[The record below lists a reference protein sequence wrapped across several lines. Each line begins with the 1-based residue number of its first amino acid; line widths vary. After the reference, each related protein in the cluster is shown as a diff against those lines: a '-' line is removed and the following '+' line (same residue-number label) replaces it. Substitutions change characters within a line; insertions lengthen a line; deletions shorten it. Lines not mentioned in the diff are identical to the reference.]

1 MAQFLEQL
9 LQWVASHPQLAGI
22 FVALLAF
29 GESLAGVGLLVPGA
43 FIMFGI
49 GALIAVGVLDFWP
62 VYAWAVLGAIAGD
75 GLSFWLGRRFHQQIR
90 AFWPFSRHPEWLE
103 KGEDFFQRHGG
114 KSVLMGRF
122 IGPIRPVIPVV
133 AGMLDMPPT
142 RFYVVNVLSALAWAP
157 LYLLPGMAFGAS
169 LALAGEVAGRL
180 ALLIVLLLAAIWLLA
195 WGIRW
200 LYRHSQPHAQRWI
213 HMAML
218 WAARHR
224 YLGWLVAGLV
234 DPDRPVSRSLL
245 AWLVLLAGG
254 AWLFLLMLVNVLGEG
269 ALQRLDLGINQFLQ
283 NLRNPLIDHV
293 MVVFSALGD
302 AQVTVP
308 VLLAAL
314 AWLWWRGRTQEALYW
329 LAAAAF
335 GKLAVIILKVSLG
348 VARPVAMYPGWEAF
362 SFPSGHATMS
372 VIIYGY
378 LAVSSA
384 RELPLRWRWLPYVVS
399 GVLIAG
405 IAFSRL
411 YLGVH
416 WTSDVLAGLAMGL
429 AWVALSRIALRR
441 HRREPGS
448 AAGLTAVCLSVL
460 VVAGLWHVS
469 NHLAADLQRYA
480 IHEEIRRLSAE
491 DWWREDWRQVPAY
504 RLDLG
509 GEREQPL
516 TLQWA
521 GDLRDIEAGLQARG
535 WRRPEPLNWRT
546 ALRWLQPSPRLSAL
560 PLLPR
565 LQQGRFESLQ
575 LVYDGESGSRP
586 LVVRLWASAYR
597 LQPGDTPLWLGT
609 IAELE
614 LRQLPLIS
622 YPRARADYDTALHR
636 FTQTVQGL
644 PFKVVRRAGV
654 SLETDEGRWE
664 GALILLREGSASSA
678 ATRDSPTTT
687 MN

>member
-1 MAQFLEQL
+1 
-9 LQWVASHPQLAGI
+9 
-22 FVALLAF
+22 
-29 GESLAGVGLLVPGA
+29 
-43 FIMFGI
+43 
-49 GALIAVGVLDFWP
+49 
-62 VYAWAVLGAIAGD
+62 YAWAVLGAIVGD
-75 GLSFWLGRRFHQQIR
+75 GFSYWLGRHFHQQIR
-90 AFWPFSRHPEWLE
+90 GLWPFRQHPAWLE
-103 KGEDFFQRHGG
+103 KGEAFFQRHGG

-133 AGMLDMPPT
+133 AGMLDMPPG
-142 RFYVVNVLSALAWAP
+142 RFYLVNVLSAFAWAP

-180 ALLIVLLLAAIWLLA
+180 ALLIVLLLVSVWLLA
-195 WGIRW
+195 WCIRW
-200 LYRHSQPHAQRWI
+200 LYRHIQPHAQHWV
-213 HMAML
+213 HTAML

-234 DPDRPVSRSLL
+234 DPHQPVSRSLL
-245 AWLVLLAGG
+245 AWLVLLVGG
-254 AWLFLLMLVNVLGEG
+254 AWLFLLMLANVLGENT
-269 ALQRLDLGINQFLQ
+269 LQQLELNINQFLQ

-293 MVVFSALGD
+293 MVTFSALGD

-314 AWLWWRGRTQEALYW
+314 GWLWWRGRTQEALYW

-348 VARPVAMYPGWEAF
+348 VARPVALYPGWEAF

-384 RELPLRWRWLPYVVS
+384 REFPLRWRWLPYVVS

-411 YLGVH
+411 YLGAH
-416 WTSDVLAGLAMGL
+416 WVSDVLAGLAMGL

-441 HRREPGS
+441 HRREPGATS
-448 AAGLTAVCLSVL
+448 GLTAICLAVL
-460 VVAGLWHVS
+460 AVSGLWHVS
-469 NHLAADLQRYA
+469 SNLQADLQRYA
-480 IHEEIRRLSAE
+480 IQQGIHRLPAE
-491 DWWREDWRQVPAY
+491 SWWREDWQRIPAY

-521 GDLRDIEAGLQARG
+521 GNLQNVKAELQARG
-535 WRRPEPLNWRT
+535 WRTPESLRWRT
-546 ALRWLQPSPRLSAL
+546 ALHWLQPSPELSEL

-575 LVYDGESGSRP
+575 MVYNGEDGSLP
-586 LVVRLWASAYR
+586 LVIRLWASAYR
-597 LQPGDTPLWLGT
+597 LQPGDVPLWVGT
-609 IAELE
+609 VAELE

-622 YPRARADYDTALHR
+622 YPQSRQNYDTALHR
-636 FTQTVQGL
+636 LQQTLQGL
-644 PFKVVRRAGV
+644 SFKPVRREAV
-654 SLETDEGRWE
+654 SVLENGNARWDGR
-664 GALILLREGSASSA
+664 LILLRE
-678 ATRDSPTTT
+678 TPTS
-687 MN
+687 